1 MTHIC
6 LLLRIHCTRWPATN
20 CRGASI
26 WSRRNLNSCISDDA
40 KRAYFC
46 DPLQLIEM
54 ALPADVPPPSPPP
67 PQRPEDA
74 DRGAGTTAAEEEVA
88 ALAGQDS
95 LAGYDVDVSEEGAV
109 IQDLLR
115 CIADQQPP

>member
-1 MTHIC
+1 M
-6 LLLRIHCTRWPATN
+6 
-20 CRGASI
+20 
-26 WSRRNLNSCISDDA
+26 
-40 KRAYFC
+40 
-46 DPLQLIEM
+46 
-54 ALPADVPPPSPPP
+54 
-67 PQRPEDA
+67 
-74 DRGAGTTAAEEEVA
+74 A